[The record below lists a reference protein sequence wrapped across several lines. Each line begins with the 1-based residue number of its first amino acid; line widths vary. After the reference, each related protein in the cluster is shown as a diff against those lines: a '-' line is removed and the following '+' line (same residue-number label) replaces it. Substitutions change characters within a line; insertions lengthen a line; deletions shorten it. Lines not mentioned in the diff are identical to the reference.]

1 MVQESGQQVTI
12 GFITQRKKMTESLIY
27 REVEQGTDAWLE
39 IRRGKVTASRVADV
53 MAKTK
58 TGVSASRANYLIE
71 LALQRVTGVI
81 EPSYKNDSMQCG
93 TDNEHTARTAFEV
106 AHNVFVD
113 QVAFVDHPTI
123 KDFGCS
129 PDGVIG
135 DSLLELKCPY
145 QSAVHWS
152 YFKDGCPSK
161 YYTQIQAQMS
171 CTGAKSVWFVSF
183 DPRMPA
189 RSQLYIEE
197 VMRDADFIEK
207 LESEVKQFLNEVEVE
222 ANLMKGE

>member
-1 MVQESGQQVTI
+1 
-12 GFITQRKKMTESLIY
+12 MTESMIY
-27 REVEQGTDAWLE
+27 REIEQGSDSWLE
-39 IRRGKVTASRVADV
+39 LRKGKVTASRVADV
-53 MAKTK
+53 LAKTK
-58 TGVSASRANYLIE
+58 TGVSASRGNYLIQ
-71 LALQRVTGVI
+71 LALERVTGVI
-81 EPSYKNDSMQCG
+81 EPSYTNDAMAYG
-93 TDNEHTARTAFEV
+93 TANEQTARTAFEV

-123 KDFGCS
+123 KNFGCS
-129 PDGVIG
+129 PDGIVG
-135 DSLLELKCPY
+135 DSLLEIKCPY
-145 QSAVHWS
+145 QSAIHWS

-197 VMRDADFIEK
+197 VLREEEFIKKMED
-207 LESEVKQFLNEVEVE
+207 EVKQFLNEVEVE
-222 ANLMKGE
+222 MQLMKGE

>member
-1 MVQESGQQVTI
+1 MDNFQDIKQN
-12 GFITQRKKMTESLIY
+12 
-27 REVEQGTDAWLE
+27 TDAWLE
-39 IRRGKVTASRVADV
+39 LRKGKVTASRVADV
-53 MAKTK
+53 LAKTK
-58 TGVSASRANYLIE
+58 TGVSASRGNYLIE

-81 EPSYKNDSMQCG
+81 EPSYKNDAMQWG
-93 TDNEHTARTAFEV
+93 TDNEQTARTAFEV

-123 KDFGCS
+123 KNFGCS
-129 PDGVIG
+129 PDGVIS

-197 VMRDADFIEK
+197 VMREEEFIKKME
-207 LESEVKQFLNEVEVE
+207 EEVLKFLNEVEVE
-222 ANLMKGE
+222 MQLMKGE

>member
-1 MVQESGQQVTI
+1 
-12 GFITQRKKMTESLIY
+12 MTESLIY
-27 REVEQGTDAWLE
+27 REVEQGSDAWLE
-39 IRRGKVTASRVADV
+39 IRKGKVTASRVADV

-58 TGVSASRANYLIE
+58 TGVSASRGNYLIE

-81 EPSYKNDSMQCG
+81 EPSYTNDAMQHG
-93 TDNEHTARTAFEV
+93 KDNEQTARTAFEV

-123 KDFGCS
+123 KNFGCS

-197 VMRDADFIEK
+197 VLREEEFIKK
-207 LESEVKQFLNEVEVE
+207 LEDEVKQFLNEVEIE
-222 ANLMKGE
+222 SQLMKGE

>member
-1 MVQESGQQVTI
+1 MDNFQDIKQN
-12 GFITQRKKMTESLIY
+12 
-27 REVEQGTDAWLE
+27 TDAWLE
-39 IRRGKVTASRVADV
+39 LRKGKVTASRVADV
-53 MAKTK
+53 LAKTK
-58 TGVSASRANYLIE
+58 TGVSASRGNYLIE

-81 EPSYKNDSMQCG
+81 EPSYTNDAMQWG
-93 TDNEHTARTAFEV
+93 KDNEQTARTAFEV

-123 KDFGCS
+123 KNFGCS
-129 PDGVIG
+129 PDGVIS

-183 DPRMPA
+183 DPRMPT

-197 VMRDADFIEK
+197 VMREEEFIKKME
-207 LESEVKQFLNEVEVE
+207 EEVLKFLNEVEVE
-222 ANLMKGE
+222 MQLMKGE

>member
-1 MVQESGQQVTI
+1 
-12 GFITQRKKMTESLIY
+12 
-27 REVEQGTDAWLE
+27 
-39 IRRGKVTASRVADV
+39 
-53 MAKTK
+53 
-58 TGVSASRANYLIE
+58 
-71 LALQRVTGVI
+71 
-81 EPSYKNDSMQCG
+81 MQWG
-93 TDNEHTARTAFEV
+93 TDNEQTARTAFEV

-135 DSLLELKCPY
+135 NSLLELKCPY

-183 DPRMPA
+183 DPRMPT

-197 VMRDADFIEK
+197 VMREEEFIKK
-207 LESEVKQFLNEVEVE
+207 LEDEVKQFLNEVEIE
-222 ANLMKGE
+222 SQLMKGE

>member
-1 MVQESGQQVTI
+1 
-12 GFITQRKKMTESLIY
+12 MTENKYLNI
-27 REVEQGTDAWLE
+27 EQGSESWLR
-39 IRRGKVTASRVADV
+39 IRLGKVTASRVADV
-53 MAKTK
+53 LAKTK
-58 TGVSASRANYLIE
+58 TGVSASRGNYLIE

-81 EPSYKNDSMQCG
+81 EPSYTNDAMQWG
-93 TDNEHTARTAFEV
+93 KDNEQTARTAFEV

-183 DPRMPA
+183 DPRMPP

-197 VMRDADFIEK
+197 VMREEEFIKKME
-207 LESEVKQFLNEVEVE
+207 EEVLKFLNEVEVE
-222 ANLMKGE
+222 MQLMKGE

>member
-1 MVQESGQQVTI
+1 MTESRTY
-12 GFITQRKKMTESLIY
+12 ITEEKMTEYKEI
-27 REVEQGTDAWLE
+27 EQGTDAWLQ
-39 IRRGKVTASRVADV
+39 IRKGKVTASRVADV

-58 TGVSASRANYLIE
+58 TGVSASRGNYLIE

-81 EPSYKNDSMQCG
+81 EASYTNDAMQWG
-93 TDNEHTARTAFEV
+93 KDNEQTARTAFEV

-129 PDGVIG
+129 PDGIIG

-183 DPRMPA
+183 DPRMPT

-197 VMRDADFIEK
+197 VLRDEDFIKK
-207 LESEVKQFLNEVEVE
+207 LEDEVKQFLNEVEVE
-222 ANLMKGE
+222 SNLMRGE

>member
-1 MVQESGQQVTI
+1 MYENI
-12 GFITQRKKMTESLIY
+12 I
-27 REVEQGTDAWLE
+27 QGSDEWL
-39 IRRGKVTASRVADV
+39 RLRLGKVTASRVADV
-53 MAKTK
+53 LAKTK
-58 TGVSASRANYLIE
+58 TGVSASRGNYLIE

-81 EPSYKNDSMQCG
+81 EPSFMNDAMQWG
-93 TDNEHTARTAFEV
+93 KDNEQTARTAFEV

-135 DSLLELKCPY
+135 DSLIEIKSPY

-183 DPRMPA
+183 DPRMPT

-197 VMRDADFIEK
+197 VLREEEFIKRME
-207 LESEVKQFLNEVEVE
+207 EEVVKFLNEVEVE
-222 ANLMKGE
+222 MQLMKGE

>member
-1 MVQESGQQVTI
+1 
-12 GFITQRKKMTESLIY
+12 MTESMIY
-27 REVEQGTDAWLE
+27 REIEQGSDSWLQL
-39 IRRGKVTASRVADV
+39 RLGKCTASRVADV
-53 MAKTK
+53 LAKTK
-58 TGVSASRANYLIE
+58 TGVSASRGNYLIE

-81 EPSYKNDSMQCG
+81 EPSYTNDAMQHG
-93 TDNEHTARTAFEV
+93 KDNEQTARTAFEV

-197 VMRDADFIEK
+197 VLREEEFIKK
-207 LESEVKQFLNEVEVE
+207 LEDEVKQFLNEVEVE
-222 ANLMKGE
+222 SNLMRGE

>member
-1 MVQESGQQVTI
+1 
-12 GFITQRKKMTESLIY
+12 MTENKYLNI
-27 REVEQGTDAWLE
+27 EQGSESWLR
-39 IRRGKVTASRVADV
+39 IRLGKVTASRVADV

-58 TGVSASRANYLIE
+58 TGVSASRGNYLIE

-81 EPSYKNDSMQCG
+81 EASYTNDAMQWG
-93 TDNEHTARTAFEV
+93 KDNEQTARTAFEV

-129 PDGVIG
+129 PDGIIG

-183 DPRMPA
+183 DPRMPP

-222 ANLMKGE
+222 SNLMKGE

>member
-1 MVQESGQQVTI
+1 
-12 GFITQRKKMTESLIY
+12 MTESLAY

-39 IRRGKVTASRVADV
+39 IRRGKVTSSRVADV
-53 MAKTK
+53 LAKTK
-58 TGVSASRANYLIE
+58 TGVSASRGNYLIE

-81 EPSYKNDSMQCG
+81 EPSFTNDAMQWG
-93 TDNEHTARTAFEV
+93 KDNEQTARTAFEV

-123 KDFGCS
+123 PNFGCS

-183 DPRMPA
+183 DPRMPT

-197 VMRDADFIEK
+197 VMREEEFIKKME
-207 LESEVKQFLNEVEVE
+207 EEVLKFLNEVEVE
-222 ANLMKGE
+222 MQLMKGE

>member
-1 MVQESGQQVTI
+1 M
-12 GFITQRKKMTESLIY
+12 IY
-27 REVEQGTDAWLE
+27 KEIEQGSEAWLQL
-39 IRRGKVTASRVADV
+39 RLGKCTASRVADV
-53 MAKTK
+53 LAKTK
-58 TGVSASRANYLIE
+58 TGVSASRGNYLIQ
-71 LALQRVTGVI
+71 LALERVTGVI
-81 EPSYKNDSMQCG
+81 EPSYKNDAMQWG
-93 TDNEHTARTAFEV
+93 TDNEQTARTAFEV

-197 VMRDADFIEK
+197 VMREEEFIKK
-207 LESEVKQFLNEVEVE
+207 LEDEVKQFLNEVEVE
-222 ANLMKGE
+222 MQLMKGE

>member
-1 MVQESGQQVTI
+1 M
-12 GFITQRKKMTESLIY
+12 IY
-27 REVEQGTDAWLE
+27 KEIEQGTDAWLQ
-39 IRRGKVTASRVADV
+39 IRKGKVTASRVADV

-58 TGVSASRANYLIE
+58 TGVSASRGNYLIE
-71 LALQRVTGVI
+71 LALQRVTGII
-81 EPSYKNDSMQCG
+81 EASYTNDAMQWG
-93 TDNEHTARTAFEV
+93 KDNEQTARTAFEV

>member
-1 MVQESGQQVTI
+1 
-12 GFITQRKKMTESLIY
+12 MTESLIY

-53 MAKTK
+53 LAKTK
-58 TGVSASRANYLIE
+58 TGVSASRGNYLIE

-81 EPSYKNDSMQCG
+81 EPSYKNDAMQWG
-93 TDNEHTARTAFEV
+93 TDNEQTARTAFEV

-183 DPRMPA
+183 DPRIPA

-197 VMRDADFIEK
+197 VLREEEFIEK

-222 ANLMKGE
+222 SNLMRGE

>member
-1 MVQESGQQVTI
+1 
-12 GFITQRKKMTESLIY
+12 MTESLIY

-39 IRRGKVTASRVADV
+39 LRLGKCTASRVADV

-58 TGVSASRANYLIE
+58 TGVSASRGNYLIE

-81 EPSYKNDSMQCG
+81 EPSYKNDAMQWG
-93 TDNEHTARTAFEV
+93 TDNEQTARTAFEV

-123 KDFGCS
+123 KNFGCS

-197 VMRDADFIEK
+197 VMREEEFIKK
-207 LESEVKQFLNEVEVE
+207 LEDEVKQFLNEVEIE
-222 ANLMKGE
+222 SQLMKGE

>member
-1 MVQESGQQVTI
+1 MI
-12 GFITQRKKMTESLIY
+12 ANKYLNI
-27 REVEQGTDAWLE
+27 EQGSDSWLR
-39 IRRGKVTASRVADV
+39 IRLGKVTASRVADV

-58 TGVSASRANYLIE
+58 TGVSASRGNYLIE

-81 EPSYKNDSMQCG
+81 EASYTNDAMQWG
-93 TDNEHTARTAFEV
+93 KDNEQTARTAFEV

-123 KDFGCS
+123 KNFGCS

-171 CTGAKSVWFVSF
+171 CTGAKSVWFVSY
-183 DPRMPA
+183 DGRMPA

-197 VMRDADFIEK
+197 VLREEEFIKKMED
-207 LESEVKQFLNEVEVE
+207 EVVKFLNEVEVE
-222 ANLMKGE
+222 MQLMKGE

>member
-1 MVQESGQQVTI
+1 MDNFQDIKQN
-12 GFITQRKKMTESLIY
+12 
-27 REVEQGTDAWLE
+27 TDAWLE
-39 IRRGKVTASRVADV
+39 LRKGKVTASRVADV

-58 TGVSASRANYLIE
+58 TGVSASRANYMIE

-81 EPSYKNDSMQCG
+81 EPSYKNDAMQWG
-93 TDNEHTARTAFEV
+93 TDNEQTARTAFEV

-197 VMRDADFIEK
+197 VMREEEFIKK
-207 LESEVKQFLNEVEVE
+207 LEDEVKQFLNEVEIE
-222 ANLMKGE
+222 SQLMKGE

>member
-1 MVQESGQQVTI
+1 
-12 GFITQRKKMTESLIY
+12 MTESLIY

-53 MAKTK
+53 LAKTK
-58 TGVSASRANYLIE
+58 TGVSASRGNYLIE
-71 LALQRVTGVI
+71 LSLQRVTGVI
-81 EPSYKNDSMQCG
+81 EPSFTNDAMQHG
-93 TDNEHTARTAFEV
+93 KDNEATARVAFEV

-123 KDFGCS
+123 KNFGCS

-183 DPRMPA
+183 DPRMPT

-197 VMRDADFIEK
+197 VMREEEFIKK
-207 LESEVKQFLNEVEVE
+207 LEEEVLRFLNEVEVE
-222 ANLMKGE
+222 MQLMKGE

>member
-1 MVQESGQQVTI
+1 MYQSHIKESE
-12 GFITQRKKMTESLIY
+12 REMIY
-27 REVEQGTDAWLE
+27 KEIEQGTDAWLQ
-39 IRRGKVTASRVADV
+39 IRKGKVTASRVADV

-58 TGVSASRANYLIE
+58 TGVSASRGNYLIE

-81 EPSYKNDSMQCG
+81 EASYTNDAMQWG
-93 TDNEHTARTAFEV
+93 KDNEQTARTAFEV

-129 PDGVIG
+129 PDGIIG

-197 VMRDADFIEK
+197 VLREEEFIKKMED
-207 LESEVKQFLNEVEVE
+207 EVLKFLNEVEVE

>member
-1 MVQESGQQVTI
+1 
-12 GFITQRKKMTESLIY
+12 MTESY
-27 REVEQGTDAWLE
+27 QEVEQGSDSWLE

-53 MAKTK
+53 LAKTK
-58 TGVSASRANYLIE
+58 TGVSASRGNYLIE

-81 EPSYKNDSMQCG
+81 EPSFTNDAMQHG
-93 TDNEHTARTAFEV
+93 KDNEQTARTAFEV

-183 DPRMPA
+183 DPRMPP

-197 VMRDADFIEK
+197 VLRDEEFIKKME
-207 LESEVKQFLNEVEVE
+207 EEVLKFLNEVEVE
-222 ANLMKGE
+222 MQLMKGE

>member
-1 MVQESGQQVTI
+1 MAQESGQQVTI
-12 GFITQRKKMTESLIY
+12 GSIQQRKKMTESLIY

-81 EPSYKNDSMQCG
+81 EPSYTNDAMQHG
-93 TDNEHTARTAFEV
+93 KDNEATARVAFEV

-145 QSAVHWS
+145 QSAIHWS

-183 DPRMPA
+183 DPRMPT

-197 VMRDADFIEK
+197 VLREEEFIKK
-207 LESEVKQFLNEVEVE
+207 LEDEVKQFLNEVEVE
-222 ANLMKGE
+222 SNLMRGE

>member
-1 MVQESGQQVTI
+1 MYENI
-12 GFITQRKKMTESLIY
+12 I
-27 REVEQGTDAWLE
+27 QGSEEWFKICRL
-39 IRRGKVTASRVADV
+39 GKVTASRVADV
-53 MAKTK
+53 MVKTK

-81 EPSYKNDSMQCG
+81 EPSYKNDAMQWG
-93 TDNEHTARTAFEV
+93 TDNEQTARTAFEV

-135 DSLLELKCPY
+135 NSLLELKCPY

-183 DPRMPA
+183 DPRMPT

-197 VMRDADFIEK
+197 VMREEEFIKK
-207 LESEVKQFLNEVEVE
+207 LEDEVKQFLNEVEVE
-222 ANLMKGE
+222 SNLMRGE

>member
-1 MVQESGQQVTI
+1 MTESRTY
-12 GFITQRKKMTESLIY
+12 ITEEIKMTEYKEI
-27 REVEQGTDAWLE
+27 EQGTDAWLQ
-39 IRRGKVTASRVADV
+39 IRKGKVTASRVADV

-58 TGVSASRANYLIE
+58 TGVSASRGNYLIE

-81 EPSYKNDSMQCG
+81 EASYTNDAMQWG
-93 TDNEHTARTAFEV
+93 KDNEQTARTAFEV

-123 KDFGCS
+123 KEFGCS
-129 PDGVIG
+129 PDGIIG
-135 DSLLELKCPY
+135 DSLLELKCPF

-183 DPRMPA
+183 DPRMPP

-222 ANLMKGE
+222 ASLMKGE

>member
-1 MVQESGQQVTI
+1 
-12 GFITQRKKMTESLIY
+12 MTEY
-27 REVEQGTDAWLE
+27 KEVEQGTDAWLQ
-39 IRRGKVTASRVADV
+39 IRKGKVTASRVADV

-58 TGVSASRANYLIE
+58 TGVSASRGNYLIE

-81 EPSYKNDSMQCG
+81 EASYTNDAMQWG
-93 TDNEHTARTAFEV
+93 KDNEQTARTAFEV

-129 PDGVIG
+129 PDGIIG

-222 ANLMKGE
+222 ASLMKGE

>member
-1 MVQESGQQVTI
+1 MTESRTY
-12 GFITQRKKMTESLIY
+12 ITEEIKMTEYKEI
-27 REVEQGTDAWLE
+27 EQGTDAWLQ
-39 IRRGKVTASRVADV
+39 IRKGKVTASRVADV

-58 TGVSASRANYLIE
+58 TGVSASRGNYLIE

-81 EPSYKNDSMQCG
+81 EASYTNDAMQWG
-93 TDNEHTARTAFEV
+93 KENEQTARTAFEV

-123 KDFGCS
+123 KEFGCS
-129 PDGVIG
+129 PDGIIG
-135 DSLLELKCPY
+135 DSLLELKCPF

-183 DPRMPA
+183 DPRMPP

-222 ANLMKGE
+222 ASLMKGE

>member
-1 MVQESGQQVTI
+1 
-12 GFITQRKKMTESLIY
+12 MTESLIY

-81 EPSYKNDSMQCG
+81 EPSYTNDAMQHG
-93 TDNEHTARTAFEV
+93 KDNEATARVAFEV

-183 DPRMPA
+183 DPRMPT

-197 VMRDADFIEK
+197 VMREEEFIKK
-207 LESEVKQFLNEVEVE
+207 LENEVKQFLNEVEIE
-222 ANLMKGE
+222 SQLMKGE

>member
-1 MVQESGQQVTI
+1 MYENI
-12 GFITQRKKMTESLIY
+12 I
-27 REVEQGTDAWLE
+27 QGSDSWLQL
-39 IRRGKVTASRVADV
+39 RLGKCTASRVADV
-53 MAKTK
+53 LAKTK
-58 TGVSASRANYLIE
+58 TGVSASRGNYLIE

-81 EPSYKNDSMQCG
+81 EPSFTNDAMQWG
-93 TDNEHTARTAFEV
+93 KDNEQTARTAFEV

-129 PDGVIG
+129 PDGIIG

-171 CTGAKSVWFVSF
+171 CTGAKSVWFVSY
-183 DPRMPA
+183 DPRMPSK
-189 RSQLYIEE
+189 SQLYIEE
-197 VMRDADFIEK
+197 VMRDEEFIKKME
-207 LESEVKQFLNEVEVE
+207 EEVLKFLNEVEVE
-222 ANLMKGE
+222 MQLMKGE

>member
-1 MVQESGQQVTI
+1 
-12 GFITQRKKMTESLIY
+12 MTESLIY
-27 REVEQGTDAWLE
+27 REVEQGSDAWLR
-39 IRRGKVTASRVADV
+39 IRLGKCTASRVADV
-53 MAKTK
+53 LAKTK
-58 TGVSASRANYLIE
+58 TGVSASRGNYLIQ
-71 LALQRVTGVI
+71 LALERVTGVI
-81 EPSYKNDSMQCG
+81 EPSFMNDAMQWG
-93 TDNEHTARTAFEV
+93 KDNEQTAKTAFEV

-183 DPRMPA
+183 DPRMPT

-197 VMRDADFIEK
+197 VLREEEFIKK
-207 LESEVKQFLNEVEVE
+207 LEDEVKQFLNEVEVE
-222 ANLMKGE
+222 SNLMRGE

>member
-1 MVQESGQQVTI
+1 MDNFQDIKQN
-12 GFITQRKKMTESLIY
+12 
-27 REVEQGTDAWLE
+27 TDAWLE
-39 IRRGKVTASRVADV
+39 LRKGKVTASRVADV
-53 MAKTK
+53 LAKTK
-58 TGVSASRANYLIE
+58 TGVSASRGNYLIE

-81 EPSYKNDSMQCG
+81 EPSYTNDAMQWG
-93 TDNEHTARTAFEV
+93 KDNEQTARTAFEV

-123 KDFGCS
+123 KNFGCS
-129 PDGVIG
+129 PDGVIS

-183 DPRMPA
+183 DPRMPK

-197 VMRDADFIEK
+197 VLREEEFIKK
-207 LESEVKQFLNEVEVE
+207 LEDEVKQFLNEVEIE
-222 ANLMKGE
+222 SQLMKGE

>member
-1 MVQESGQQVTI
+1 M
-12 GFITQRKKMTESLIY
+12 IY
-27 REVEQGTDAWLE
+27 KEIEQGTDAWLQ
-39 IRRGKVTASRVADV
+39 IRKGKVTASRVADV

-58 TGVSASRANYLIE
+58 TGVSASRGNYLIE

-81 EPSYKNDSMQCG
+81 EASYTNDAMAWG
-93 TDNEHTARTAFEV
+93 TDNEQTARTAFEV
-106 AHNVFVD
+106 AHQVFVD

-123 KDFGCS
+123 LNFGCS
-129 PDGVIG
+129 PDGIIG

-161 YYTQIQAQMS
+161 YHTQIQAQMS

>member
-1 MVQESGQQVTI
+1 MVQENGQQVTI
-12 GFITQRKKMTESLIY
+12 GSIQQRKKMTESLIY

-58 TGVSASRANYLIE
+58 TGVSASRGNYLIE

-81 EPSYKNDSMQCG
+81 EPSYKNDAMQWG
-93 TDNEHTARTAFEV
+93 TDNEQTARTAFEV

-135 DSLLELKCPY
+135 NSLLELKCPY

-197 VMRDADFIEK
+197 VMREEEFIKK
-207 LESEVKQFLNEVEVE
+207 LEDEVKQFLNEVEIE
-222 ANLMKGE
+222 SQLMKGE

>member
-1 MVQESGQQVTI
+1 MTESRTY
-12 GFITQRKKMTESLIY
+12 ITEEIKMTEYKEI
-27 REVEQGTDAWLE
+27 EQGTDAWLH
-39 IRRGKVTASRVADV
+39 IRKGKVTASRVADV

-58 TGVSASRANYLIE
+58 TGVSASRGNYLIE

-81 EPSYKNDSMQCG
+81 EASYTNDAMQWG
-93 TDNEHTARTAFEV
+93 KDNEQTARTAFEV

-113 QVAFVDHPTI
+113 QIAFVDHPTI

-129 PDGVIG
+129 PDGIIG

-161 YYTQIQAQMS
+161 YYTQIQSQMS

-222 ANLMKGE
+222 VNLMKGE

>member
-1 MVQESGQQVTI
+1 MKSVNKWI
-12 GFITQRKKMTESLIY
+12 GIGNVVRDVELKKMNN
-27 REVEQGTDAWLE
+27 
-39 IRRGKVTASRVADV
+39 
-53 MAKTK
+53 
-58 TGVSASRANYLIE
+58 GVSASRGNYLIQ
-71 LALQRVTGVI
+71 LALERGTGVI
-81 EPSYKNDSMQCG
+81 EASYTNDAMQWG
-93 TDNEHTARTAFEV
+93 KDNEQTARTAFEV

-129 PDGVIG
+129 PDGIIG

-171 CTGAKSVWFVSF
+171 CTGAKSVWFVSY
-183 DPRMPA
+183 DPRMPSK
-189 RSQLYIEE
+189 SQLYIEE
-197 VMRDADFIEK
+197 VLRDEEFIKKME
-207 LESEVKQFLNEVEVE
+207 EEVLKFLNEVEVE
-222 ANLMKGE
+222 ASLMKGE

>member
-1 MVQESGQQVTI
+1 
-12 GFITQRKKMTESLIY
+12 MTESY

-39 IRRGKVTASRVADV
+39 LRLGKVTASRVADV
-53 MAKTK
+53 LAKTK
-58 TGVSASRANYLIE
+58 TGVSASRGNYLIQ
-71 LALQRVTGVI
+71 LALERVTGVI
-81 EPSYKNDSMQCG
+81 EPSFMNDAMAHG
-93 TDNEHTARTAFEV
+93 KENEATARVAFEV

-129 PDGVIG
+129 PDGIIG

-183 DPRMPA
+183 DPRMPP

-197 VMRDADFIEK
+197 VLREEEFIKKME
-207 LESEVKQFLNEVEVE
+207 EEVLKFLNEVEVE
-222 ANLMKGE
+222 MQLMKGE

>member
-1 MVQESGQQVTI
+1 
-12 GFITQRKKMTESLIY
+12 MTESLIY

-39 IRRGKVTASRVADV
+39 LRKGKVTASRVADV

-58 TGVSASRANYLIE
+58 TGVSASRANYMIE

-81 EPSYKNDSMQCG
+81 EPSYKNDAKAYG
-93 TDNEHTARTAFEV
+93 TANEQTARTAFEV

-123 KDFGCS
+123 PNFGCS
-129 PDGVIG
+129 PDGIVG
-135 DSLLELKCPY
+135 DSLLEIKCPY
-145 QSAVHWS
+145 QSAIHWS

-171 CTGAKSVWFVSF
+171 CTGAKSVWFVSY
-183 DPRMPA
+183 DGRMPP

-197 VMRDADFIEK
+197 VLRKEEFIKK
-207 LESEVKQFLNEVEVE
+207 LEDEVKQFLNEVEIE
-222 ANLMKGE
+222 SQLMKGE

>member
-1 MVQESGQQVTI
+1 MYENI
-12 GFITQRKKMTESLIY
+12 I
-27 REVEQGTDAWLE
+27 QGSEEWL
-39 IRRGKVTASRVADV
+39 RLRLGKVTASRVADV
-53 MAKTK
+53 LAKTK
-58 TGVSASRANYLIE
+58 TGVSASRANYMIE

-81 EPSYKNDSMQCG
+81 EPSFTNDAMQWG
-93 TDNEHTARTAFEV
+93 KDNEQTARTAFEV

-123 KDFGCS
+123 KNFGCS

-171 CTGAKSVWFVSF
+171 CTGAKSVWFVSY
-183 DPRMPA
+183 DGRMPP

-197 VMRDADFIEK
+197 VLREEEFIKKME
-207 LESEVKQFLNEVEVE
+207 EEVLKFLNEVEVE
-222 ANLMKGE
+222 SSLMKGE

>member
-1 MVQESGQQVTI
+1 
-12 GFITQRKKMTESLIY
+12 MTENKYLNI
-27 REVEQGTDAWLE
+27 EQGSESWLR
-39 IRRGKVTASRVADV
+39 IRLGKVTASRVADV

-58 TGVSASRANYLIE
+58 TGVSASRGNYLIE

-81 EPSYKNDSMQCG
+81 EPSYTNDAMQWG
-93 TDNEHTARTAFEV
+93 KDNEQTARTAFEV

-129 PDGVIG
+129 PDGIIG

-183 DPRMPA
+183 DPRMPSK
-189 RSQLYIEE
+189 SQLYIEE
-197 VMRDADFIEK
+197 VMREEEFIKKME
-207 LESEVKQFLNEVEVE
+207 EEVLKFLNEVEVE
-222 ANLMKGE
+222 MQLMKGE

>member
-1 MVQESGQQVTI
+1 MYENIIQGSES
-12 GFITQRKKMTESLIY
+12 
-27 REVEQGTDAWLE
+27 WLQL
-39 IRRGKVTASRVADV
+39 RLGKCTASRVADV

-81 EPSYKNDSMQCG
+81 EPSYKNDAMQWG
-93 TDNEHTARTAFEV
+93 TDNEQTARTAFEV

-129 PDGVIG
+129 PDGIIG

-145 QSAVHWS
+145 QSAIHWS

-171 CTGAKSVWFVSF
+171 CTGAKSVWFVSY
-183 DPRMPA
+183 DGRMPA

-197 VMRDADFIEK
+197 VLREEEFIKK
-207 LESEVKQFLNEVEVE
+207 LEDEVKQFLNEVEIE
-222 ANLMKGE
+222 SQLMKGE